1 MNLILFLS
9 DIYLWVSG
17 KMPQYTFSRIA
28 KNDLH
33 QIKPLWE
40 KLNEIHRDDSVYFK
54 EFYNTFTF
62 DTRVKK
68 FLETQDNL
76 LFVYAAR
83 LESRPV
89 GYCVATVSGKM
100 GEIDS
105 IFVDEGHREKGIGGR
120 LLQDSLAWMKRHEV
134 VRMFVS
140 VVYGHESAFP
150 FYQKYGFAPRL
161 TFLEMKE

>member
-1 MNLILFLS
+1 MRQVLYRS
-9 DIYLWVSG
+9 DIYG
-17 KMPQYTFSRIA
+17 CAEQEMPRYTFHQIT

-33 QIKPLWE
+33 QIKFLWE

-62 DTRVKK
+62 ETRVKK
-68 FLETQDNL
+68 FLDTDDNF
-76 LFVYAAR
+76 LFVYTAR
-83 LESRPV
+83 CEGRTV
-89 GYCVATVSGKM
+89 GYCAASVSGKM

-105 IFVDEGHREKGIGGR
+105 IFVEEGHRGNGVGGR
-120 LLQDSLAWMKRHEV
+120 MLRDSLAWMKLREV
-134 VRMFVS
+134 SRMFVT
-140 VVYGHESAFP
+140 VVYGHESVFP